1 MVLLAGPRQVGKSTL
16 ARGLLDANGVYLN
29 WDIRK
34 DQAGRIAPDGA
45 VAGRAAA
52 RACGWTG
59 QPRSSG
65 GRSVGVGANGAV
77 VDGSAG
83 AALQA
88 SGTRIHP
95 ARFPAELPRFF
106 IDFLTDPGDLVVDP
120 FAGSNT
126 TGAVAE
132 EMDRRWLAFEI
143 KREYAEA
150 SKLRFEGAAE
160 AIAEANGQPSLLS

>member
-1 MVLLAGPRQVGKSTL
+1 VQLLVELLRERVGGPASLAHLAGDLSVSAPTVRSWMD
-16 ARGLLDANGVYLN
+16 LLERLY
-29 WDIRK
+29 
-34 DQAGRIAPDGA
+34 
-45 VAGRAAA
+45 
-52 RACGWTG
+52 
-59 QPRSSG
+59 
-65 GRSVGVGANGAV
+65 
-77 VDGSAG
+77 
-83 AALQA
+83 QA